1 MEDVIKEMRSEFV
14 NIRRLIT
21 YTLSTV
27 GFIALLMTIYK
38 FLG

>member
-1 MEDVIKEMRSEFV
+1 MEEILKHMDAEFV

-21 YTLSTV
+21 FTISSV

-38 FLG
+38 FIG